1 MTQTA
6 RTYGEAL
13 YELALEE
20 GLTAQLQEQLAAVAA
35 ILGENPEYVRLLS
48 LPSLPKSERCAAL
61 DESFGPQVHPYLL
74 NFMKILTENGTIRQ
88 LPGCEEAYRRRF
100 NEDNGILEVTA
111 VTAVALQEDLKEK
124 LQAALERRTGKT
136 IHLSTRV
143 DESLLGGVRLE
154 TEGLRLDGSV
164 RSRLDDI
171 QALLKGAAL

>member
-35 ILGENPEYVRLLS
+35 ILRENPQYVRPLS
-48 LPSLPKSERCAAL
+48 LPSLPKAERCAAL

-136 IHLSTRV
+136 IHLTTRV

-154 TEGLRLDGSV
+154 TEGLRLDGTV
-164 RSRLDDI
+164 RNRLDEL
-171 QALLKGAAL
+171 QALLRGAAL

>member
-1 MTQTA
+1 
-6 RTYGEAL
+6 
-13 YELALEE
+13 
-20 GLTAQLQEQLAAVAA
+20 
-35 ILGENPEYVRLLS
+35 
-48 LPSLPKSERCAAL
+48 
-61 DESFGPQVHPYLL
+61 
-74 NFMKILTENGTIRQ
+74 MKILTENGTIRQ

-154 TEGLRLDGSV
+154 TEGLRLDGTV
-164 RSRLDDI
+164 RNRLDEL
-171 QALLKGAAL
+171 QALLRGAAL